1 MPYVTSGSTPA
12 KNEWFPRICL
22 GIAKNNSKKEKKI
35 MNFMQSLNE
44 ELNNAT
50 QRTENGAVGYRT
62 TGKKL
67 LDLNF
72 SITSLRNKTD
82 IEIANKFIDAFY
94 EDKMLA
100 MKWLFFCR
108 DREAIGERRT
118 FRVIM
123 KYLAENNQDVIQ
135 AVLELVPE
143 YGRWD
148 DLWCLLDTDLKDN
161 IISIV
166 KKQLNED
173 AKNMMEN
180 KNISLLPKW
189 MPSINTSSKET
200 KRLANII
207 CIGLG
212 MTQRQYRKMLSKF
225 RKHLDVVEVHMSAK
239 EWNSIKYEAVPSRA
253 NLIYNSAF
261 LRNDEERRREYL
273 AKLEKGET
281 KINAS
286 VLFPH
291 DIVHKYMEGNGW
303 RNSLKSTVD
312 TTFEEL
318 WKALPDF
325 VKGSGNTICVSDGS
339 GSMTAR
345 VGNTNVTALEVAN
358 ALAIYFAERSSG
370 QFKDKYIT
378 FSHNPKLVDFRK
390 AKNLREKIQIALSH
404 NEVANTNIEAVFD
417 LILKTAVNNKMTQ
430 EDLPKNI
437 LILSD
442 MEFDS
447 CVTTNSYDSWST
459 RRPNKT
465 LFDSFAQKYAEHGY
479 KLPRLVFWNIC
490 SRTGTIPVKE
500 NDLGVALVSGFS
512 PAIVKM
518 VLSNST
524 DPFECLLE
532 QLNDKRY
539 DAVEEKVKMVI

>member
-1 MPYVTSGSTPA
+1 MS
-12 KNEWFPRICL
+12 FM
-22 GIAKNNSKKEKKI
+22 NSLKET
-35 MNFMQSLNE
+35 LNE
-44 ELNNAT
+44 EISV
-50 QRTENGAVGYRT
+50 TENGAIGYRT
-62 TGKKL
+62 TGKAL
-67 LDLNF
+67 LDINF
-72 SITSLRNKTD
+72 NISSFRNKTET
-82 IEIANKFIDAFY
+82 EIVNKFVDAFY

-100 MKWLFFCR
+100 MKWLFYCR

-123 KYLAENNQDVIQ
+123 NYLAENHSDIAK
-135 AVLELVPE
+135 AVLELIPF

-148 DLWCLLDTDLKDN
+148 DLTCLLDTDLRKDIVA
-161 IISIV
+161 II

-180 KNISLLPKW
+180 KPISLCAKW
-189 MPSINTSSKET
+189 MPSINASSKET
-200 KRLANII
+200 KRKANMLLKD
-207 CIGLG
+207 IG
-212 MTQRQYRKMLSKF
+212 MSNKQYRKVLAKL
-225 RKHLDVVEVHMSAK
+225 RKYLNVVEVSMSAK
-239 EWNSIKYEAVPSRA
+239 EWNEIDYAAVPSRA
-253 NLIYNSAF
+253 NLLYNNAF

-281 KINAS
+281 KINAG

-291 DIVHKYMEGNGW
+291 DIVHKYSEGNGW
-303 RNSLKSTVD
+303 YNRVNPKTD
-312 TTFEEL
+312 TTLEEL
-318 WKALPDF
+318 WKALPDY
-325 VKGSGNTICVSDGS
+325 VKDSGNTICVADGS
-339 GSMTAR
+339 GSMTTR
-345 VGNTNVTALEVAN
+345 VGNTNVSALEIAN

-370 QFKDKYIT
+370 QFKNNYIT
-378 FSHNPKLVDFRK
+378 FSRNPKIVDFSK
-390 AKNLREKIQIALSH
+390 AKTLREKIEIALKH

-417 LILKTAVNNKMTQ
+417 LILKTAISKKMTQ

-447 CVTTNSYDSWST
+447 CAECSSSQFSNRNGWSS
-459 RRPNKT
+459 RPNKT
-465 LFDSFAQKYAEHGY
+465 LFKVFAERYAEHGY

-512 PAIVKM
+512 PAIVNM

-532 QLNDKRY
+532 QLNVERY
-539 DAVEEKVKMVI
+539 DAVEKAIVNLV